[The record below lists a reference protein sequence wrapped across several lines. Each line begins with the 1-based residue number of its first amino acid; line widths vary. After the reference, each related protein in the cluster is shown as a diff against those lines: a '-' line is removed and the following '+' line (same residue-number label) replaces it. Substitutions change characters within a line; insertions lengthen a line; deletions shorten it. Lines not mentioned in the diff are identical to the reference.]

1 MPAVSPPRPLLGGR
15 ARCGHDAKLLEQ
27 AGHVRSAPML
37 GLLAVL
43 HPEEVD
49 PVGLGLL
56 AVAGMPTDSPS
67 WVPE

>member
-1 MPAVSPPRPLLGGR
+1 
-15 ARCGHDAKLLEQ
+15 
-27 AGHVRSAPML
+27 ML